1 MRASVLALQ
10 LKGQPETQLV
20 CLLGAELVEAPGP
33 KSSQAVNNPLVYII
47 ASRLPDRADF
57 FFQSNYLVSWIQ

>member
-1 MRASVLALQ
+1 MPMSQPLQ

-20 CLLGAELVEAPGP
+20 FLLFPKLLEVVGP
-33 KSSQAVNNPLVYII
+33 ESNQSRDDPVVYII

-57 FFQSNYLVSWIQ
+57 FLQGKYLVSWIQ